1 MSTGL
6 IGLAALMILLVGVKL
21 IRVIRGPTVFDR
33 FLAVGAIGTDAV
45 LILVVLGMIYERPD
59 GYIDLALTYAILNFI
74 GVVAVAKFLDPGERS
89 TGPDEEV
96 S

>member
-6 IGLAALMILLVGVKL
+6 IGLAALIILLVGVKL

-45 LILVVLGMIYERPD
+45 LILVILGMIYQRPD

-89 TGPDEEV
+89 TATDEEA

>member
-21 IRVIRGPTVFDR
+21 IRVVRGPTIFDR

-45 LILVVLGMIYERPD
+45 LILVVLGMIYDRPD
-59 GYIDLALTYAILNFI
+59 GYIDLALTYAVLNFI

-89 TGPDEEV
+89 RSNGGEA